1 MIETLDKPNSLLFQ
15 AKLKSYLV
23 ETPEERNGFGHA
35 FEALIKEYPTFID
48 VYLQYWKYLKFRL
61 GQLSGRA
68 LELDI
73 NNKTKQVL
81 KKRGLLGAASKVVDN
96 SGESILNKMHLVA
109 EEALIQSAGT
119 EVPTSL
125 CVEARII
132 YAKQM
137 LYEKDVA
144 QAIRIL
150 HDICYI
156 LPIIPVEGLSFVDTE
171 QE

>member
-1 MIETLDKPNSLLFQ
+1 M
-15 AKLKSYLV
+15 
-23 ETPEERNGFGHA
+23 
-35 FEALIKEYPTFID
+35 
-48 VYLQYWKYLKFRL
+48 
-61 GQLSGRA
+61 
-68 LELDI
+68 

-96 SGESILNKMHLVA
+96 SGESILNKMHQVA
-109 EEALIQSAGT
+109 EQALIQSACT

-137 LYEKDVA
+137 LYEKDIA
-144 QAIRIL
+144 QAIKIL

-156 LPIIPVEGLSFVDTE
+156 LPVIPVEGLSFVDTE
-171 QE
+171 QEQYSLRAHQIQEDDND